1 MRVKLI
7 NSDIDIK
14 KLFKKID
21 CSKAGIS
28 IMKDKTKIYL
38 FYIKNLKTPAAN
50 ILKQDALSINAELAV
65 SKDTITCKPQTV
77 DAVLIANLKQ
87 LKLLAKKE
95 KSQPFGLKM
104 LSKEIE
110 KFLKE
115 KEYDIKIMGVLNA
128 NEDSFYKES
137 RFSKENA
144 KEKILSMIEEGAN
157 IIDIGGVSSRPG
169 SEYPGEEEEFRRVK
183 PIIDIVYENS
193 LYQKA
198 LFSLDSYSP
207 KSLLYALER
216 GFKIV
221 NDITALSNDEVAK
234 IAASYKAKTIL
245 MHMKGTPK
253 DMQKNPFYE
262 DVISE
267 VEDFFKERIE
277 KALNFG
283 IEDIVL
289 DVGIGFGKRLED
301 NIMLLKH
308 LKHFKKFGFE
318 LLIGASRKSMI
329 DKIYPSKVEERLPA
343 TLILHQIAIQNGAS
357 IIRVHDVKEHKQ
369 AVEVYKAIK
378 KALI

>member
-1 MRVKLI
+1 MKVKLI

-14 KLFKKID
+14 RLFKKID

-65 SKDTITCKPQTV
+65 SKDTITCRPKSV

-95 KSQPFGLKM
+95 KSQPFELKN

-115 KEYDIKIMGVLNA
+115 KEYKIKIMGVLNA
-128 NEDSFYKES
+128 NEDSFYEGS

-144 KEKILSMIEEGAN
+144 KEKILSMIEEGAD

-207 KSLLYALER
+207 KSLVYALDR

-234 IAASYKAKTIL
+234 IAASYRAKTIL
-245 MHMKGTPK
+245 MHMRGTPK

-262 DVISE
+262 DVIIE
-267 VEDFFKERIE
+267 VEEFFQKRIE
-277 KALNFG
+277 KALSFG
-283 IEDIVL
+283 IDDIVL

-369 AVEVYKAIK
+369 AIEVYKAIK
-378 KALI
+378 EALI

>member
-1 MRVKLI
+1 MKVKLI
-7 NSDIDIK
+7 NSDINIK

-65 SKDTITCKPQTV
+65 SKDTITCRPKSV

-95 KSQPFGLKM
+95 KSQPFELKN

-115 KEYDIKIMGVLNA
+115 KEYKIKIMGVLNA
-128 NEDSFYKES
+128 NEDSFYEGS
-137 RFSKENA
+137 GFSKENA
-144 KEKILSMIEEGAN
+144 KEKILSMIEEGAD

-207 KSLLYALER
+207 KSLVYALDR

-234 IAASYKAKTIL
+234 IAASYRAKTIL
-245 MHMKGTPK
+245 MHMRGTPK

-262 DVISE
+262 DVIIE
-267 VEDFFKERIE
+267 VEEFFQKRIE
-277 KALNFG
+277 KALSFG
-283 IEDIVL
+283 IDDIVL

-369 AVEVYKAIK
+369 AIEVYKAIK
-378 KALI
+378 EALI